1 MFRKIFLFFWFIS
14 STSSLLGQAP
24 CNCTLEGNVTAKETK
39 ETISGAYI
47 YIKGTNKYALSDR
60 NGHFKIQSLCPGA
73 YTLICRMSSFEAI
86 EIPISIQDEA
96 NHKENFTLESHDE
109 HLQEVIVSGKKSESS
124 AQLRGNLSET
134 ERAERDGLSL
144 GEMLRGISG
153 VQSLQTGSTISKPVI
168 HGMHSA
174 RVIILNHGIRQE
186 GQQWGSEHAPEVDP
200 FVSKNIQV
208 IKGPGGLRYG
218 GDAIGGMVMMEP
230 DALPDTAGVKGEIQS
245 IYFTNGRQGVLSGM
259 LEGGFNRANGW
270 GWRVQG
276 TLKNGG
282 NIRTADYFL
291 ANTGVREENFS
302 AAIGYKKNN
311 WSNDLFFSHFHS
323 VIGIYLGSHIG
334 NVNDLEK
341 SIARS
346 RPFEAFTPLEFNR
359 EISRPNQDINHSLGK
374 LKSQYKFTTGQTIR
388 GTLAFQNNER
398 LELDVLRAGR
408 GVNNLRFLL
417 HTFTSELVF
426 DEANTDKKWKGQF
439 GFNIQTQGN
448 LTSGRRVNSPTLTSS
463 LLPNY
468 FQHTL
473 GIFAIE
479 RFIKEKY
486 EIEVGLRVDQK
497 TIDVHRPR
505 INYSTI
511 INRNKNHF
519 TGLSGSAGLKYHW
532 SEKWTNHLILAR
544 AFRTP
549 GVNELFSYG
558 VHHGAAAFEIGDP
571 NLTGETAYNAS
582 LNTLIDANKWQIEV
596 GIYHNYI
603 QNFIYL
609 KPMVT
614 RGVAEYFSTVRGAFP
629 VFRYEQIN
637 ALFSGIDAQVNYQ
650 LTPNLVLQ
658 HKTSIVQ
665 AVDNSSANK
674 RFLVNI
680 PANRFEYTLT
690 YRWMQDKQYVSLGLI
705 QVSRQTRV
713 EPGSDYL
720 EPPKGYQL
728 VQANWGINLKKID
741 VGIRIN
747 NALNTS
753 YRDYLNR
760 FRYFTDDQ
768 GRNISLRVLYK
779 I

>member
-1 MFRKIFLFFWFIS
+1 MFRKIFFLLLLLAPASMLF
-14 STSSLLGQAP
+14 GQAA
-24 CNCTLEGNVTAKETK
+24 CSCTLEGNVTSKETK

-47 YIKGTNKYALSDR
+47 YIKGTNKFALSDR
-60 NGHFKIQSLCPGA
+60 NGHFKIQSLCPGD
-73 YTLICRMSSFEAI
+73 YTLICRMSSFDAI

-96 NHKENFTLESHDE
+96 NHNENFTLESHDE
-109 HLQEVIVSGKKSESS
+109 HLQEVVVSGKKSESS

-134 ERAERDGLSL
+134 ERSERDGLSL

-230 DALPDTAGVKGEIQS
+230 DALPDSAGLKGEMQS
-245 IYFTNGRQGVLSGM
+245 IYFTNGRQAVLSGM

-270 GWRVQG
+270 GWRLQG

-291 ANTGVREENFS
+291 ANTGVQEENFS

-346 RPFEAFTPLEFNR
+346 RPFEVFTPLEFSR
-359 EISRPNQDINHSLGK
+359 EISRPYQNINHSLGK
-374 LKSQYKFTTGQTIR
+374 FKSQYKFASGQTMR

-417 HTFTSELVF
+417 QTYTSELVL
-426 DEANTDKKWKGQF
+426 DEANTAKKWKGQF
-439 GFNIQTQGN
+439 GFNLQMQGN
-448 LTSGRRVNSPTLTSS
+448 LTSGRSVTIPTLTSS

-468 FQHTL
+468 LQNSL
-473 GIFAIE
+473 GVFAIE
-479 RFIKEKY
+479 RLVKEKF
-486 EIEVGLRVDQK
+486 EVEVGLRVDQK
-497 TIDVHRPR
+497 TIDVYRPK

-511 INRNKNHF
+511 INRSKNDF
-519 TGLSGSAGLKYHW
+519 MGLSGSAGLKYHW

-544 AFRTP
+544 AFRAP

-582 LNTLIDANKWQIEV
+582 LNTLIDANKLQIELGV
-596 GIYHNYI
+596 FHNYI

-614 RGVAEYFSTVRGAFP
+614 RGVAEYFTTVRGAFP
-629 VFRYEQIN
+629 VFTYEQIN
-637 ALFSGIDAQVNYQ
+637 AIFSGIDAQATYQ
-650 LTPNLVLQ
+650 LTPNLALQ

-674 RFLVNI
+674 RYLVNI

-690 YRWMQDKQYVSLGLI
+690 YRWMQEKQYISVGLI

-713 EPGSDYL
+713 EPGSDYS

-768 GRNISLRVLYK
+768 GRNISLRILYK